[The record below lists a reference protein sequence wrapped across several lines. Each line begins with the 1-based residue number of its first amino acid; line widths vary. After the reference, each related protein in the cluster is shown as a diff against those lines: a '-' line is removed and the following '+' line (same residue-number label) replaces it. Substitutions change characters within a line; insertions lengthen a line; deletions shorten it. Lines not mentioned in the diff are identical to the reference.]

1 MKDNEIIK
9 ALECCAKADCDNCP
23 NTFGNCE
30 QNLLND
36 TIDLIN
42 RQKAEIQ
49 ALRED
54 VHNRKTRE
62 NKLRSKIKS
71 FRAEIDRLNSELKAT
86 SGAALSYK
94 AEIERLEKDSKRL
107 KKIQMQLDDAMKMYS
122 IIKAEAVKEV
132 IETMKPWYRFLC
144 VDKGD
149 WYEQLDAHAYNFVK
163 EMVGEEK

>member
-1 MKDNEIIK
+1 MTDKEIIE
-9 ALECCAKADCDNCP
+9 AMPFLAKYCKKEYNDIRVD
-23 NTFGNCE
+23 E
-30 QNLLND
+30 VLLGAY
-36 TIDLIN
+36 DLIN

-94 AEIERLEKDSKRL
+94 AEIERLTDEKENLRCVIEDLSNNTEY
-107 KKIQMQLDDAMKMYS
+107 A
-122 IIKAEAVKEV
+122 KAEAVKEFMERLKTKKHECGCNYRKKPV
-132 IETMKPWYRFLC
+132 YAVTEEKIDETY
-144 VDKGD
+144 
-149 WYEQLDAHAYNFVK
+149 K
-163 EMVGEEK
+163 EMVGEG